1 MDANGIATPLAA
13 MAAGLVSSVHCVAM
27 CGPLA
32 CAVKAKPAQYHAS
45 RFISYAIA
53 GALCG
58 AIGQSVALLL
68 KGSIAR
74 FAPWSLAVVLLL
86 VGLGLEKRLPQPQWI
101 ARVLWRVRLD
111 RSLGWLTPLLPCG
124 PLWLMFGVAVVAGSW
139 WRGAIL
145 MAAFAA
151 GTIPLYL
158 LAQTQVLR
166 LQGALSSH
174 ALRWT
179 QQSLAL
185 VSAALLIWR
194 TTIPLH
200 GSCH

>member
-1 MDANGIATPLAA
+1 MDISAVATPLAA
-13 MAAGLVSSVHCVAM
+13 MVAGLVTSVHCVAM

-32 CAVKAKPAQYHAS
+32 CAVRARPLEYHAS
-45 RFISYAIA
+45 RFLSYTLA

-58 AIGQSVALLL
+58 ALGQSAATLL
-68 KGSIAR
+68 KGSIAH
-74 FAPWSLAVVLLL
+74 FAPWTLAVVLL
-86 VGLGLEKRLPQPQWI
+86 VIGLGLEKRLPQPRWLAPI
-101 ARVLWRVRLD
+101 LLRARLH

-139 WRGAIL
+139 WRGAVL
-145 MAAFAA
+145 MAAFSA

-158 LAQTQVLR
+158 LAQMQAVR
-166 LQGALSSH
+166 LQGALSPN

-185 VSAALLIWR
+185 TSAALLVWR
-194 TTIPLH
+194 ATIPIH

>member
-1 MDANGIATPLAA
+1 MDINAVTTPLAA
-13 MAAGLVSSVHCVAM
+13 LVAGLVTSVHCVAM

-32 CAVKAKPAQYHAS
+32 CAVRARPLEYHAS
-45 RFISYAIA
+45 RFIAYSLA

-68 KGSIAR
+68 KGSVAH
-74 FAPWSLAVVLLL
+74 FAPWTLAVVLLL
-86 VGLGLEKRLPQPQWI
+86 IGLGLEKRLPQPAWLSRLMLR
-101 ARVLWRVRLD
+101 ARLD

-139 WRGAIL
+139 WRGAGL

-158 LAQTQVLR
+158 LAQMQAVR
-166 LQGALSSH
+166 LQGSLSPN

-179 QQSLAL
+179 QQTLAL
-185 VSAALLIWR
+185 ISAALLVWR
-194 TTIPLH
+194 AMIPVN

>member
-1 MDANGIATPLAA
+1 MDINAVTTPLAA
-13 MAAGLVSSVHCVAM
+13 LVAGLVTSVHCVAM

-32 CAVKAKPAQYHAS
+32 CAVRAKPLEYHAS
-45 RFISYAIA
+45 RLIAYSLA

-68 KGSIAR
+68 KGSVAH
-74 FAPWSLAVVLLL
+74 FAPWTLAVVLLL
-86 VGLGLEKRLPQPQWI
+86 IGLGLEKRLPQPAWLSRLMLR
-101 ARVLWRVRLD
+101 ARLD

-139 WRGAIL
+139 WRGAGL

-158 LAQTQVLR
+158 LAQMQAVR
-166 LQGALSSH
+166 LQGSLSPN

-179 QQSLAL
+179 QQTLAL
-185 VSAALLIWR
+185 ISAALLVWR
-194 TTIPLH
+194 AMIPVN

>member
-1 MDANGIATPLAA
+1 MDINAVATPLAA
-13 MAAGLVSSVHCVAM
+13 LVAGLVTSVHCVAM

-32 CAVKAKPAQYHAS
+32 CAVRAKPLEYHAS
-45 RFISYAIA
+45 RFVAYSLA
-53 GALCG
+53 GAMCG
-58 AIGQSVALLL
+58 AVGQSVALLL
-68 KGSIAR
+68 KGSVAHI
-74 FAPWSLAVVLLL
+74 APWALAAVLLL

-101 ARVLWRVRLD
+101 ARLMLRVRLN

-139 WRGAIL
+139 WRGAGL

-158 LAQTQVLR
+158 LAQMQAVR
-166 LQGALSSH
+166 LQGSLSPN

-185 VSAALLIWR
+185 ISAALLVWR
-194 TTIPLH
+194 AMIPVN

>member
-1 MDANGIATPLAA
+1 MDINAVATPLAA
-13 MAAGLVSSVHCVAM
+13 VVAGAVTSVHCVAM

-32 CAVKAKPAQYHAS
+32 CAVRAKPFEYHAG
-45 RFISYAIA
+45 RFISYSLA

-58 AIGQSVALLL
+58 ALGQSVALLL
-68 KGSIAR
+68 KGSVAH
-74 FAPWSLAVVLLL
+74 FAPWALAAVLLL
-86 VGLGLEKRLPQPQWI
+86 VGLGLEKKLPQPRWF
-101 ARVLWRVRLD
+101 AALLFRLRLR
-111 RSLGWLTPLLPCG
+111 RSLGLLTPLLPCG

-139 WRGAIL
+139 WRGAVL
-145 MAAFAA
+145 LAAFSI

-158 LAQTQVLR
+158 LAQLQFVR
-166 LQGALSSH
+166 LQGALSPN

-185 VSAALLIWR
+185 CSAALLIWR
-194 TTIPLH
+194 ATIPIH

>member
-1 MDANGIATPLAA
+1 MDISAVATPLAA
-13 MAAGLVSSVHCVAM
+13 AVAGLVTSIHCTAM

-32 CAVKAKPAQYHAS
+32 CAVRAKPLEYHAS
-45 RFISYAIA
+45 RFIAYSLA

-68 KGSIAR
+68 KGSVAH
-74 FAPWSLAVVLLL
+74 FAPWSLAVVLLV
-86 VGLGLEKRLPQPQWI
+86 VGLGLEKRLPQPQWV
-101 ARVLWRVRLD
+101 ARLMLRIRLD

-139 WRGAIL
+139 WRGAGL
-145 MAAFAA
+145 MAAFAV

-158 LAQTQVLR
+158 LAQMQAVR
-166 LQGALSSH
+166 LQGSLSPN

-185 VSAALLIWR
+185 ISATMLIWR
-194 TTIPLH
+194 ATIPLH

>member
-1 MDANGIATPLAA
+1 MDINAVATPLAA
-13 MAAGLVSSVHCVAM
+13 LMAGIASSVHCVAM

-32 CAVKAKPAQYHAS
+32 CAVRARPLRYHAS
-45 RFISYAIA
+45 RFMSYSLA
-53 GALCG
+53 GAVCG
-58 AIGQSVALLL
+58 ALGQSAAALL
-68 KGSIAR
+68 KGSIGH
-74 FAPWSLAVVLLL
+74 FAPWLLAGVLLI
-86 VGLGLEKRLPQPQWI
+86 VGFGLDKRLPQPRWF
-101 ARVLWRVRLD
+101 ARILTRIRLD

-124 PLWLMFGVAVVAGSW
+124 PLWLMFGVAVVTGSW
-139 WRGAIL
+139 WRGAGL

-158 LAQTQVLR
+158 LAQTQVVR
-166 LQGALSSH
+166 LQGSLSPN
-174 ALRWT
+174 ALRWS

-194 TTIPLH
+194 ATIPLH

>member
-1 MDANGIATPLAA
+1 MDINAVATPLAA
-13 MAAGLVSSVHCVAM
+13 LVAGLVTSVHCVAM

-32 CAVKAKPAQYHAS
+32 CAVRAQPLEYHAS
-45 RFISYAIA
+45 RFIAYSIA

-58 AIGQSVALLL
+58 AIGQSVAILL
-68 KGSIAR
+68 KGSVAHI
-74 FAPWSLAVVLLL
+74 APWALAVVLLL
-86 VGLGLEKRLPQPQWI
+86 VGLGLEKRLPQPRWI
-101 ARVLWRVRLD
+101 ARVMLRVRLN

-139 WRGAIL
+139 WRGAGL

-158 LAQTQVLR
+158 LAQMQAVR
-166 LQGALSSH
+166 LQGSLSPN

-185 VSAALLIWR
+185 VSAALLVWR
-194 TTIPLH
+194 AMIPVS

>member
-1 MDANGIATPLAA
+1 MDINTVATPLAA
-13 MAAGLVSSVHCVAM
+13 AVAGLVTSVHCVAM

-32 CAVKAKPAQYHAS
+32 CAVRTKPVEYHAS
-45 RFISYAIA
+45 RFIAYSVA

-58 AIGQSVALLL
+58 AVGQSVALLL
-68 KGSIAR
+68 KGSIAH
-74 FAPWSLAVVLLL
+74 FAPWSLAAVLLL
-86 VGLGLEKRLPQPQWI
+86 VGLGLEKKIPQPRWF
-101 ARVLWRVRLD
+101 AKTLLRVRLD

-124 PLWLMFGVAVVAGSW
+124 PLWLMFGVAVLAGSW
-139 WRGAIL
+139 WRGAGL
-145 MAAFAA
+145 MAAFSA

-158 LAQTQVLR
+158 LAQMQVVR
-166 LQGALSSH
+166 LQGALSPN

-185 VSAALLIWR
+185 VSAALLVWR
-194 TTIPLH
+194 AMIPVA